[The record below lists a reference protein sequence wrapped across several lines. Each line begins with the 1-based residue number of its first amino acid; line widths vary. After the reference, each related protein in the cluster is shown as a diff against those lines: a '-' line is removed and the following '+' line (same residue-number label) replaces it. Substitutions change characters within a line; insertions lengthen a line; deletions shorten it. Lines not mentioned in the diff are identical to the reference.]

1 MRRVPSPIWLAVRGG
16 EGGYKR
22 GFGVGEERSAAKRGD
37 KSQLSSVRKVKRLG
51 RRARLGGHP
60 SSRKP
65 PVSIATLQTPQG
77 NEWIAVALAYLI
89 GGIPFGYLF
98 ARLKG
103 VDLRKIGSGNIGATN
118 TGRALGKPLG
128 FLAFALDFVKGYA
141 PVAWLA
147 PEMAAGMNAVP
158 LMVWCGAAAVDGAAH
173 AHAGPR
179 CVCVRAHTHARACVC
194 VCARPAHACRCGRE
208 CVCVRACVCACVCA
222 CLCACAHTHTPAN
235 TRAA

>member
-1 MRRVPSPIWLAVRGG
+1 M
-16 EGGYKR
+16 
-22 GFGVGEERSAAKRGD
+22 
-37 KSQLSSVRKVKRLG
+37 
-51 RRARLGGHP
+51 
-60 SSRKP
+60 
-65 PVSIATLQTPQG
+65 SIATLQTPQG

-158 LMVWCGAAAVDGAAH
+158 LMVWCGAAAVVGHCYPAYLGFRGGKGVATGCGAVIALDPMIFALGGVAFLLTAFAMGFMSFSSMAMAVTFAIAAWYQMGEGQDPEVFYGCVLFAVLVVWRH
-173 AHAGPR
+173 RANVQRLLAGVEPR
-179 CVCVRAHTHARACVC
+179 L
-194 VCARPAHACRCGRE
+194 GFKKKDKS
-208 CVCVRACVCACVCA
+208 
-222 CLCACAHTHTPAN
+222 
-235 TRAA
+235 